1 MTRIIILKS
10 AELDFKELC
19 SDFKAHHGAPAYAQF
34 KAAFKTLLADLKQF
48 PDSGAPI
55 DEALQVGLLMRQR
68 LCEQV
73 RVIYHHDKTEG
84 TVYIRML
91 LPTQRN
97 FLEHLTTRILRPIF

>member
-1 MTRIIILKS
+1 MTRIVILKS
-10 AELDFKELC
+10 AELDFRDLC
-19 SDFKAHHGAPAYAQF
+19 SDFKVHHGASADARF

-55 DEALQVGLLMRQR
+55 EEARQVGLLIRQR

-73 RVIYHHDKTEG
+73 RAVYHHDKASETI
-84 TVYIRML
+84 YIRML

-97 FLEHLTTRILRPIF
+97 FLEYLTTRILRPGF